1 MVPHL
6 NERLKDG
13 EEAADL
19 VRLFKLLQ
27 QIMNLVSLIKASKGY
42 I

>member
-1 MVPHL
+1 MVPRL

-19 VRLFKLLQ
+19 VRLLLQ
-27 QIMNLVSLIKASKGY
+27 QIMNIVSLIKASKGY